1 MLLCLCLRKFPAF
14 FLQRHSIGICWLED
28 PGELSGALLTDRS
41 VSSPVT
47 PWSHGCDYGHRQLT
61 MLMSGVM
68 LTIATLILCCWAMGK
83 PPETSQKFCCLTC
96 FPCFLLMIGAWV
108 AFGLLSAAQNCE
120 TLRSMNPDSCE
131 WSEPPPAAFEHDL
144 CCVDWPPQ

>member
-1 MLLCLCLRKFPAF
+1 M
-14 FLQRHSIGICWLED
+14 
-28 PGELSGALLTDRS
+28 
-41 VSSPVT
+41 
-47 PWSHGCDYGHRQLT
+47 HGCDYEGHRQLT
-61 MLMSGVM
+61 MLMMMSGVM

-120 TLRSMNPDSCE
+120 TLRAMNPDSCE

-144 CCVDWPPQ
+144 CCVHWPPQ